1 MSIISQSITRL
12 ASITPCSQIPRR
24 TRERKIIIAPVF
36 SLITRE
42 TSARIIYTAV
52 KFSFQIFRNSPSRN
66 IFVSFGNKEAWWK
79 ESAAHP
85 RRVDDLQPLSDN
97 VAITPRRLQVHCTLL
112 AGIVLL
118 QLETVPPLLLLCFS
132 SVGVAQK

>member
-12 ASITPCSQIPRR
+12 ASITPCSQTPRR

-66 IFVSFGNKEAWWK
+66 IVVSFGNKEAWWK